1 MHVVLSNQKWEL
13 FWMDNNNDNDD
24 SDGNDNDSNDNNDNN
39 NWYLNR
45 LALLEKIMHRSFA
58 TPAPPP
64 PSFHSGLS
72 GGLGGLSPQINS
84 MLVLR

>member
-13 FWMDNNNDNDD
+13 FLMNNNNDNDD

-45 LALLEKIMHRSFA
+45 LALLEKIMHRSFE

-64 PSFHSGLS
+64 PPSIRALAGDWGGFH
-72 GGLGGLSPQINS
+72 
-84 MLVLR
+84 LR